1 MKFIPLA
8 LLLLSSPAMA
18 GGPRIPYRSTGD
30 YSNYKAYRDYESN
43 KGYASE
49 NICYRNEYRE
59 EYVPG
64 NSKRPGYVTSY
75 RERVEV
81 PCKPW
86 HRRTP
91 SIPMPEVDPAPES
104 YHHDE
109 DGNKIKQTTRSV
121 HLMVADCFMR
131 PPLPG
136 EEICHGAK
144 GHRCNHVD
152 NLRWGTHTSNM
163 AETRGR
169 VRGVVRRK
177 RVFGTGVGNLT
188 PLINEA

>member
-1 MKFIPLA
+1 MA
-8 LLLLSSPAMA
+8 LTQKVNLFPNLTPPKGVVQHPVFKRYYVS
-18 GGPRIPYRSTGD
+18 
-30 YSNYKAYRDYESN
+30 RDGEAIY
-43 KGYASE
+43 
-49 NICYRNEYRE
+49 
-59 EYVPG
+59 
-64 NSKRPGYVTSY
+64 
-75 RERVEV
+75 
-81 PCKPW
+81 
-86 HRRTP
+86 RTP
-91 SIPMPEVDPAPES
+91 GPYDHTGRWGEINEWGAIKLNYGLQGNLLDRKYYYYCVNVS
-104 YHHDE
+104 HHDE